1 MRKVLFPTVVAAML
15 ATSVGAFA
23 ATTTQTTGTIKAVDM
38 KAMTLTLQ
46 DGTVYYLPKGFKDP
60 GLKVGEK
67 VDIGWVMKNNE
78 HEAETVK
85 IVK

>member
-1 MRKVLFPTVVAAML
+1 MRKFLYPTIVAAML

-23 ATTTQTTGTIKAVDM
+23 ADTTTTDAIKAFDM

-46 DGTVYYLPKGFKDP
+46 DGSVYYLPKGFKDP

-67 VDIGWVMKNNE
+67 VNVTWHMTSDK
-78 HEAETVK
+78 HEVDTVTIAK
-85 IVK
+85 